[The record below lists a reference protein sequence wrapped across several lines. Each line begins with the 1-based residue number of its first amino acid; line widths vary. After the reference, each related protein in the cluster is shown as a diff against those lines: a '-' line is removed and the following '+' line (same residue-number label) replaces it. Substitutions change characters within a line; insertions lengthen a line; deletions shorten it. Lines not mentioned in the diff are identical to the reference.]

1 MAAATRMVRDLG
13 KVIAVSLT
21 AVSCLKTEVINAI
34 EPEEHEAVVEKKRKP
49 LPEHQQPDTTHTDE
63 RVPIGWNPSVE
74 DWNETNVEL

>member
-1 MAAATRMVRDLG
+1 M
-13 KVIAVSLT
+13 SLLLWLMSLLMT
-21 AVSCLKTEVINAI
+21 SCLKTEVIGLQ
-34 EPEEHEAVVEKKRKP
+34 EHEDEAVVEKRRKP

>member
-1 MAAATRMVRDLG
+1 MVLTLG
-13 KVIAVSLT
+13 SVALC
-21 AVSCLKTEVINAI
+21 SCLKTEVLNEIPA
-34 EPEEHEAVVEKKRKP
+34 EDEAVVEKKRKP

>member
-1 MAAATRMVRDLG
+1 M
-13 KVIAVSLT
+13 SLLSLLWLMSLPT
-21 AVSCLKTEVINAI
+21 SCLKTEVLNEVPA
-34 EPEEHEAVVEKKRKP
+34 EDEAVVEKKRKP

>member
-1 MAAATRMVRDLG
+1 MLN
-13 KVIAVSLT
+13 
-21 AVSCLKTEVINAI
+21 EVPA
-34 EPEEHEAVVEKKRKP
+34 EDEAVVEKKRKP